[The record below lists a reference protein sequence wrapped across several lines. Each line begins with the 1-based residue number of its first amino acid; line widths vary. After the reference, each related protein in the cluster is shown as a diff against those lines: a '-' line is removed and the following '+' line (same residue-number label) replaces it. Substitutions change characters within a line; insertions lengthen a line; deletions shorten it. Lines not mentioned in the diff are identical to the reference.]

1 MEMLLQLSLCVATVV
16 QLTSSQSVVPR
27 DGANSCECS
36 EVRGELAIQIQRLEN
51 VTEQLLTVVS
61 QLQRDVAELK
71 AGNGHN
77 DTQGN
82 LL

>member
-16 QLTSSQSVVPR
+16 QLTSSQSSHG
-27 DGANSCECS
+27 GANSCECS
-36 EVRGELAIQIQRLEN
+36 EVRSELAIAVLQIQRLEN
-51 VTEQLLTVVS
+51 VTEQLL
-61 QLQRDVAELK
+61 RDVAELK